1 MVTYKQI
8 SEKWPAYQLREHT
21 WNPLKTFN
29 SSRQCLPLTSFFGW
43 GKGGSSTTSVVLF
56 VGAWREKKESTVTN
70 ILEQGHLYTTLWMI
84 LSVCLPDCTSL
95 SCLSFYLTVFLA
107 ACHST
112 HLSACLSIYQPVFLS
127 ACHSIFLPASRF
139 PSNAFKAHPPNLVI
153 ESIIRQQK
161 YCSLE
166 TKNAQNINFAVK
178 IKLNMI

>member
-1 MVTYKQI
+1 MACVSVTRTHLKSTQ
-8 SEKWPAYQLREHT
+8 
-21 WNPLKTFN
+21 KTFN

-127 ACHSIFLPASRF
+127 ACHSIFLPACLPLSF
-139 PSNAFKAHPPNLVI
+139 KCVQGTPTQPSNRVTDSP
-153 ESIIRQQK
+153 
-161 YCSLE
+161 
-166 TKNAQNINFAVK
+166 TKILFLRNEKRTKHQFRS
-178 IKLNMI
+178 